1 MFNWKIIDDWTIS
14 LDTLKCFP
22 IFEQILIALQKN
34 KPTGQT
40 RYWINENALDFDLV
54 SISNQIDAVISM
66 NIALTDV

>member
-1 MFNWKIIDDWTIS
+1 MVK
-14 LDTLKCFP
+14 LR

-66 NIALTDV
+66 NIALTNV